1 MRQKDRLLNLMFS
14 YMWGSFIWYSLLSL
28 FIIYIAHQCW
38 IYITEKYAKKKYIVS
53 SQIEKYKNMVQELST
68 IQPEPDETL
77 FDDNEK
83 TELEDFMKEL

>member
-1 MRQKDRLLNLMFS
+1 MFS
-14 YMWGSFIWYSLLSL
+14 YMWGSFLWYSLLSL
-28 FIIYIAHQCW
+28 FIIYIGHQCW

-68 IQPEPDETL
+68 VQPDTVVDNSL
-77 FDDNEK
+77 FDENEK